1 MSSRAVLLSSLGV
14 PVEPDVKSVQRALLS
29 SKARGLQ
36 PVLEARLSI
45 RSIFFPRRNDRSMLP
60 SESTASK

>member
-1 MSSRAVLLSSLGV
+1 M
-14 PVEPDVKSVQRALLS
+14 KSVQRALLS
-29 SKARGLQ
+29 SKAHGLQ

-45 RSIFFPRRNDRSMLP
+45 RSGYFPRRNDRSMLP